1 MEHEYGRKPKRRHRM
16 KSLLDRL
23 PNFILIP
30 GTLLFLAC
38 ACVYRAYGIQ
48 GDLSA
53 STWLLAAFGFG
64 VIAGI
69 GVIAVV
75 VGLVQLR
82 RAGRSTT
89 TDATSAQK
97 HEPPAGDG

>member
-1 MEHEYGRKPKRRHRM
+1 M
-16 KSLLDRL
+16 KSLVDRL

-53 STWLLAAFGFG
+53 STWLLAALGFG

-75 VGLVQLR
+75 ATDGAVTCSITETWRRRSMLVAR
-82 RAGRSTT
+82 TPDSATT
-89 TDATSAQK
+89 HWT
-97 HEPPAGDG
+97 HFPASR